1 MKRYIILILTVLILS
16 ACTSKTYTK
25 SFEAGIEELKLG
37 NYAEAVNQFQNAL
50 EEKETDEAMGNL
62 QFAESL
68 AESNEL
74 YLDGD
79 FDTALYAV
87 DKALNSKVS
96 TTFDQAIIKPAE
108 ELKDKIIEAK
118 KLADSLTEQLVIG
131 KNLLDQEQYEQ
142 AVEIF
147 RQISETKD
155 FTHISMIEK
164 MTQEANSLLNET
176 TKKKEK
182 TQQEKEKQDL
192 AKEEKREDKQ
202 EQVSQTLTYEQAES
216 LVRTYLNLNAN
227 PSIFVKYDHDADNGD
242 YIIQVYEIVVD
253 DPKTG
258 AGHTA
263 TWGWYGVNKT
273 TREIYDTMN

>member
-1 MKRYIILILTVLILS
+1 MKRYMILILTVLILS

-37 NYAEAVNQFQNAL
+37 NYGEAVNQFQNSL
-50 EEKETDEAMGNL
+50 EEKETDEAKNYL

-74 YLDGD
+74 YLEGD

-87 DKALNSKVS
+87 NKALNSTVS
-96 TTFDQAIIKPAE
+96 EAFDQDILTPAE
-108 ELKDKIIEAK
+108 ALKEKIIEAK
-118 KLADSLTEQLVIG
+118 NLADSLTEQLVIG
-131 KNLLDQEQYEQ
+131 KTLLDQEQYEQ
-142 AVEIF
+142 AYEIF

-155 FTHISMIEK
+155 YTNISLIEK
-164 MTQEANSLLNET
+164 MTQEATVLLNET

-182 TQQEKEKQDL
+182 SQQEKEQSDK
-192 AKEEKREDKQ
+192 AKEDEEEKENQD
-202 EQVSQTLTYEQAES
+202 SQTLTHEQAES

-227 PSIFVKYDHDADNGD
+227 PSIYVKYDHDADNGD
-242 YIIQVYEIVVD
+242 YIIQVYEIVID

-273 TREIYDTMN
+273 TKEIYDAMN

>member
-16 ACTSKTYTK
+16 ACTSKTYTT

-37 NYAEAVNQFQNAL
+37 NYSEAVNQFQNAL
-50 EEKETDEAMGNL
+50 EDKETDEAKANL
-62 QFAESL
+62 QFAETLS
-68 AESNEL
+68 ESHDL

-87 DKALNSKVS
+87 NKALTSKVS
-96 TTFDQAIIKPAE
+96 KTFDQDIIKPAE
-108 ELKDKIIEAK
+108 ELKEEIIEAK
-118 KLADSLTEQLVIG
+118 NLADSLTEQFVIG
-131 KNLLDQEQYEQ
+131 KTLLAQEQYEQ
-142 AVEIF
+142 AYEIF
-147 RQISETKD
+147 QQISETKD
-155 FTHISMIEK
+155 FTNISLIEK
-164 MTQEANSLLNET
+164 MTQEATVLLNET
-176 TKKKEK
+176 KKLKEK
-182 TQQEKEKQDL
+182 SQQEKEKQE
-192 AKEEKREDKQ
+192 AAKEKEKEEKE
-202 EQVSQTLTYEQAES
+202 EQVSQTLTHEQAES

-273 TREIYDTMN
+273 TREIYDAMN